1 MAADPSP
8 VAPRQRRFD
17 SFQVALPNSAHSP
30 ARLLLQRAVLVA
42 LAAAG
47 SVASAAAAPQ
57 VQVRVQ
63 APMQAFLGGPQLGGG
78 DRGAP
83 VEMFENANLDRY
95 LRRAEQFLQRGDFAG
110 AIHLLQAVAEGRT
123 EIEVGGEAE
132 PAPPAGTAPTNLPL
146 AEDDRYAVYATDGRL
161 FRPLRRLSQQLLAGM
176 PAAGL
181 SLYRTLYDA
190 DAERAFA
197 AAAASADVRE
207 LQAVTERYYA
217 SLAAGRALALLGDRF
232 LHEGRHRAAVQRFR
246 ELLDQY
252 PAEHRR
258 QIGVADTWLQFK
270 IALGLTLA
278 GDRHGARAALAELAD
293 AAGDATLRVGGELH
307 AVRDLAGLPVF
318 AAATTA
324 PAAVG
329 VPAALQLPADSL
341 VPLWQYRFADPE
353 PYREPSNRTTRMSI
367 SRGDDLQSANAMPY
381 AGRYYPGS
389 AVAFLGDGAPRVAFF
404 EHFRLRIADA
414 LTGLQLR
421 ESDGAQL
428 PPPPRDGQPRARI
441 AACDFALQQ
450 VVEHEGRLFAV
461 LGFSRKPVA
470 SLQMLRETE
479 LVAYDRAGLARQWS
493 SSQWHDASPSLRDA
507 TILAAP
513 TPFGDRLLVPTLRQN
528 VYALDCL
535 DAATGRPLWT
545 APLHAGGSRFY
556 KAPGVRVALD
566 GSVAFVATNAGCL
579 AAVDAWSG
587 ELQWVRR
594 YEREDPMR
602 TPPTQQVGRQGTAGG
617 FAMFAQL
624 PLDGFFPSELIV
636 GEGIVVHAPV
646 DGDLVMALDGATGQP
661 VWLFDGASRYASFG
675 RLRVLLGTAG
685 DRLFACSD
693 THLVCFSRRS
703 GILRWARELPPDG
716 NPEMSG
722 RGRGAVVGER
732 VVVPGQRELLVFDL
746 DGQAPMQRVALPPFG
761 SGREPLA
768 GSFHVHS
775 AGPWLAIG
783 YAGGVEVF
791 STVAALQTA
800 AAGSDEPLR
809 RAVLLQQ
816 AGEVAAAEAAFAA
829 LAEATAAAPE
839 LRREAA
845 QRLATSVRQRAVAT
859 APRDLDAA
867 LAILD
872 ARPPTAGDRAQRLQ
886 WHLARVDCARL
897 AGDLAR
903 LGAEQELLY
912 AVMEGQ
918 R

>member
-1 MAADPSP
+1 M
-8 VAPRQRRFD
+8 
-17 SFQVALPNSAHSP
+17 ALPNSVHSP
-30 ARLLLQRAVLVA
+30 ARHLLRRAVLAAVWAVGGVA
-42 LAAAG
+42 T
-47 SVASAAAAPQ
+47 AAAAPQ

-63 APMQAFLGGPQLGGG
+63 TPMQAFLGGARLPEG
-78 DRGAP
+78 DRGTP

-132 PAPPAGTAPTNLPL
+132 PAATNDKGLPAVAPPAAASPTNLPL

-161 FRPLRRLSQQLLAGM
+161 FRPLRRLGQQLLAGM
-176 PAAGL
+176 PPAGL
-181 SLYRTLYDA
+181 SLYRTLYDG

-197 AAAASADVRE
+197 AAAASGDLRE

-232 LHEGRHRAAVQRFR
+232 LHEGRYRAAVQRFR

-258 QIGVADTWLQFK
+258 QLGVPDTWLQFK

-293 AAGDATLRVGGELH
+293 AAGDATLRLGGDLH
-307 AVRDLAGLPVF
+307 AVRELAGLPLF
-318 AAATTA
+318 AAAAVA
-324 PAAVG
+324 PPPVAEAPV
-329 VPAALQLPADSL
+329 LRLPAEAL
-341 VPLWQYRFADPE
+341 VPLWQFRFADPD
-353 PYREPSNRTTRMSI
+353 PYREPANRTARMSI

-389 AVAFLGDGAPRVAFF
+389 AVAFLQAGDGPPRLAFF

-414 LTGLQLR
+414 LTGLQLH
-421 ESDGAQL
+421 EGDGAQL
-428 PPPPRDGQPRARI
+428 PPAPRDGQPRTRI

-450 VVEHEGRLFAV
+450 VVEHDGRLFAV
-461 LGFSRKPVA
+461 LGFSRKAVA

-479 LVAYDRAGLARQWS
+479 LVAYDREGLARLWS
-493 SSQWHDASPSLRDA
+493 STQWYDEATSLREA
-507 TILAAP
+507 TLLAAP
-513 TPFGDRLLVPTLRQN
+513 TPFGDRLLVPTLRLN
-528 VYALDCL
+528 VYALDCV
-535 DAATGRPLWT
+535 DAATGRSLWT

-556 KAPGVRVALD
+556 KAPGVRVVVD
-566 GSVAFVATNAGCL
+566 GSTAFVASNAGCL

-594 YEREDPMR
+594 YEREDPLR
-602 TPPTQQVGRQGTAGG
+602 TPPTQQVGRQGTPSGY
-617 FAMFAQL
+617 AMFAQL
-624 PLDGFFPSELIV
+624 PLDGFFPSDLIV
-636 GEGIVVHAPV
+636 GDGIVVHAPI

-661 VWLFDGASRYASFG
+661 AWLFDGASRYASFG

-716 NPEMSG
+716 NAEMSG

-746 DGQAPMQRVALPPFG
+746 DGAEPMQRVALPPFG

-768 GSFHVHS
+768 GAFHVHGH
-775 AGPWLAIG
+775 GPWLAIG

-791 STVAALQTA
+791 STAAALQLA
-800 AAGSDEPLR
+800 AASCPEPLR
-809 RAVLLQQ
+809 RAALLQQ
-816 AGEVAAAEAAFAA
+816 AGDLPAAEAGFAA
-829 LAEATAAAPE
+829 LAAANDSAPG
-839 LRREAA
+839 LRRQAA
-845 QRLATSVRQRAVAT
+845 QRLASLVRQRALAM

-872 ARPPTAGDRAQRLQ
+872 ARPPAADDREQRLQ
-886 WHLARVDCARL
+886 WHLARVDCARH
-897 AGDLAR
+897 AGNLAR
-903 LGAEQELLY
+903 LSAEQELLY